1 MSPIDGL
8 YQGEEFADSAS
19 KWYHRLNSTDK
30 AMFDRLV
37 YNLQHPLSRIPDE
50 YRQHTERYNAIG
62 KEVKNIASVLTQE
75 QLYEIDTTFAQTYYD
90 SNVTQQVLAPITKVM
105 PIPKWQSKMYTVSG
119 DTYPNF
125 VEKDFNNIAW
135 FKLGVDQTF
144 EGGLGQ
150 IIGYNLPWTVVD
162 EGRDG
167 LYDIQTWHALKG
179 GVMMGKN
186 WEERYWFGSA
196 GLHSTGDI
204 GVTGLL
210 NEADLTSLFGAGAG
224 DDNNVATALDID
236 FTFERFLG
244 ALRTVYEPGD
254 IVVCSTGGIP
264 EELLCHDQATTGLT
278 ELEVLWKKY
287 FATGLVKEWWI
298 INEMAEETLATTK
311 QTFIMFKRSPLTM
324 SREIIYPLQT
334 VPVDMKL
341 WRNDIKEVMLQAD
354 LIKWRNTSAAI
365 PAMHTTVNLDITSTK
380 VGMFQN
386 GLFLSG
392 KQGYHPFELPS
403 IYSSYTTR

>member
-1 MSPIDGL
+1 MSPIEGL
-8 YQGEEFADSAS
+8 YQGDEFADSAS
-19 KWYHRLNSTDK
+19 QWYSRLNASDK

-37 YNLQHPLSRIPDE
+37 HNLQHPISRIPDE
-50 YRQHTERYNAIG
+50 YRAHTARYNTAF
-62 KEVKNIASVLTQE
+62 KRMNIASELTQE

-90 SNVTQQVLAPITKVM
+90 SNVTQQILAPVTKVM

-119 DTYPNF
+119 DEYPNF

-135 FKLGVDQTF
+135 FRLGVDQVM

-150 IIGYNLPWTVVD
+150 IIGYQLPWTVID
-162 EGRDG
+162 EGREG

-186 WEERYWFGSA
+186 WEERYWFGSG
-196 GLHSTGDI
+196 GLNSTGDI

-210 NEADLTSLFGAGAG
+210 NEADLTQSYGGGAG
-224 DDNNVATALDID
+224 DDNNWTAALDVD
-236 FTFERFLG
+236 YTLKRFLG
-244 ALRTVYEPGD
+244 VLKSVYEPGD
-254 IVVCSTGGIP
+254 IVICSTPGIP
-264 EELLCHDQATTGLT
+264 EELLSHDQATTGLT
-278 ELEVLWKKY
+278 ELEVIWKKY
-287 FATGLVKEWWI
+287 FATGLIQEWWI
-298 INEMAEETLATTK
+298 VNEMAEETLATDK

-334 VPVDMKL
+334 VPVGAKL
-341 WRNDIKEVMLQAD
+341 WQKDIKEVMLQAD
-354 LIKWRNTSAAI
+354 LIKWRNTAAAV
-365 PAMHTTVNLDITSTK
+365 PAVHTTVVLDNTTTN

-392 KQGYHPFELPS
+392 NTGYHPFELPS
-403 IYSSYTTR
+403 IYSAYTTR